1 MKIDAAVRR
10 RHRARM
16 KVAKKSP
23 GKERVGSP
31 KRATLTL
38 DTETYQK
45 IDALRG
51 EATRA
56 AWLERLVRQEAE
68 RRDREAFIELV
79 RQQYTPEVCR
89 ETLAINDEYPIH
101 EG

>member
-1 MKIDAAVRR
+1 
-10 RHRARM
+10 M

-23 GKERVGSP
+23 PRRRGASLR
-31 KRATLTL
+31 RATLTL
-38 DTETYQK
+38 DIETYRK

-56 AWLERLVRQEAE
+56 AWLQALVNAEQE
-68 RRDREAFIELV
+68 RREREAFIELV
-79 RQQYTPEVCR
+79 RRQYTPEVCR
-89 ETLAINDEYPIH
+89 ETLRINDEFPIH